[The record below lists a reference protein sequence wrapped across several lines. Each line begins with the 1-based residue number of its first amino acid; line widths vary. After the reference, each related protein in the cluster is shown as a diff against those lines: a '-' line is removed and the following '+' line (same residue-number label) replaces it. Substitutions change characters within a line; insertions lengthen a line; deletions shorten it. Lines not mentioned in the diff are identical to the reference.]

1 MKTAHFVFAF
11 FLLLA
16 ASAYAQTEIVT
27 TRPIDP
33 VVKPEQKTA
42 AIVHYEKMRFTA
54 RSVIRA
60 LAVDLQNADT
70 GSKPKVAEAMNYQED
85 IIDWANWCILAL
97 RDKTSEAKACVF
109 RTDLR

>member
-1 MKTAHFVFAF
+1 MKTARYVFAF

-16 ASAYAQTEIVT
+16 ASAYGQTVIINT
-27 TRPIDP
+27 ALPDP
-33 VVKPEQKTA
+33 PVKPEQKTA

-54 RSVIRA
+54 RSVIREMA
-60 LAVDLQNADT
+60 LDLQKADAGT
-70 GSKPKVAEAMNYQED
+70 KPRIAEAMNYQED

-97 RDKTSEAKACVF
+97 RDKTSDAKACVF